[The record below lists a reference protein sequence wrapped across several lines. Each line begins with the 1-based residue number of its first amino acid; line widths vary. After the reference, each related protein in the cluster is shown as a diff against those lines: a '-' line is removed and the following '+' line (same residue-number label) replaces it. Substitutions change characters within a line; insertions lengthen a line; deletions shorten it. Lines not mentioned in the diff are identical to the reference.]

1 MKRNFI
7 RPIKYIQRP
16 FPEPSVTTNG
26 NIPSINDVDAIIL
39 RNGGT
44 ATVELFYGLYTLA
57 PGETISFNVTLDD
70 ATMDLVD
77 VPVKFNTSTGVLQL
91 LQIIS
96 IKSSPC

>member
-1 MKRNFI
+1 MSQPI

-16 FPEPSVTTNG
+16 FPEPSVTANG
-26 NIPSINDVDAIIL
+26 VIPSIKDADAIIL

-57 PGETISFNVTLDD
+57 PKETISFNITLDD
-70 ATMDLVD
+70 ATMNMDD
-77 VPVKFNTSTGVLQL
+77 VPVKFNTSTGTTQL

-96 IKSSPC
+96 IKSALC